1 MAGST
6 TSSLDDLLPTIV
18 QEALFVANERSIMR
32 GLVKNYTLA
41 PAQGKVIQ
49 VPIYPVQTAAGLTEG
64 DDFSNSTVTTSV
76 ASFTIGQVGLMTMVT
91 DMALNASA
99 SNVVADLGQLFG
111 NAIAKKIDQDLMA
124 KFESFT
130 TNVIGSSSTTITAAL
145 LMQGLTKLKNAGVP
159 TDGIV
164 AVLHPSVA
172 YDLKSAITMTGNY
185 SANVPFAGGTGSSD
199 LANEAMRMGYIGQLF
214 GMTLYESANAPL
226 ITSGLAGDYAGAIF
240 HRDALGFGLMRDI
253 QIETQRRARGLG
265 TDVVASAM
273 YGTGVVYEGY
283 GVFASFDASI

>member
-41 PAQGKVIQ
+41 PAQGKTIQ
-49 VPIYPVQTAAGLTEG
+49 IPIYPVQTAAGLTEG

-76 ASFTIGQVGLMTMVT
+76 ATFTIGQVGLMTMVT

-145 LMQGLTKLKNAGVP
+145 LMQGLTKLKSAAVP
-159 TDGIV
+159 TEGL
-164 AVLHPSVA
+164 ACVLHPSVA
-172 YDLKSAITMTGNY
+172 YDLKSALTSQGAVAFTGGAY
-185 SANVPFAGGTGSSD
+185 GDV
-199 LANEAMRMGYIGQLF
+199 ANEAMRMGYVGNLF
-214 GMTLYESANAPL
+214 GMQVFESANVPL
-226 ITSGLAGDYAGAIF
+226 ITSGAAGDYAGAIF

-253 QIETQRRARGLG
+253 QIETQRRARGIG
-265 TDVVASAM
+265 TDIVASAM

-283 GVFASFDASI
+283 GVFASFDATI

>member
-6 TSSLDDLLPTIV
+6 TVTLNDLLPTIV

-32 GLVKNYTLA
+32 GLVKNYNLGM
-41 PAQGKVIQ
+41 AQGKTIQ
-49 VPIYPVQTAAGLTEG
+49 VPIYPVQTAAALTEG
-64 DDFSNSTVTTSV
+64 DEFSNTAVSTDV
-76 ASFTIGQVGLMTMVT
+76 ATFNVGQVGIRTLVT

-124 KFESFT
+124 NFTGFT

-145 LMQGLTKLKNAGVP
+145 VMQGLTKLKNAGVP
-159 TDGIV
+159 TDGL
-164 AVLHPSVA
+164 ACVLHPSVA
-172 YDLKSAITMTGNY
+172 YDLKSALTNQGAVAFTGGAY
-185 SANVPFAGGTGSSD
+185 GAVANQ
-199 LANEAMRMGYIGQLF
+199 AMMDGYVGNLF
-214 GMTLYESANAPL
+214 GMQVFESSNCPLNA
-226 ITSGLAGDYAGAIF
+226 GAAAGDYVGAIF

-253 QIETQRRARGLG
+253 QIETQRRASYIG
-265 TDVVASAM
+265 TDLVASAI

-283 GVFASFDASI
+283 GVCAQFDSTVL

>member
-6 TSSLDDLLPTIV
+6 TVTLNDLLPTIV

-41 PAQGKVIQ
+41 PAQGKTIQ
-49 VPIYPVQTAAGLTEG
+49 VPIYPVQTAATLTEG
-64 DDFSNSTVTTSV
+64 DDFSNTAVSTDV
-76 ASFTIGQVGLMTMVT
+76 ATFTIGQVGLMTMVT

-145 LMQGLTKLKNAGVP
+145 LMQGLTKLKSAAVP
-159 TDGIV
+159 TDGL
-164 AVLHPSVA
+164 ACVLHPSVA
-172 YDLKSAITMTGNY
+172 YDLKSALTSQGSVAFTGGAY
-185 SANVPFAGGTGSSD
+185 GDV
-199 LANEAMRMGYIGQLF
+199 ANEAMRMGYVGNLF
-214 GMTLYESANAPL
+214 GMQVFESANVPL
-226 ITSGLAGDYAGAIF
+226 ITSGAAGDYSGAIF

-253 QIETQRRARGLG
+253 QIETQRRARGIG
-265 TDVVASAM
+265 TDIVASAM

-283 GVFASFDASI
+283 GVFASFDATI

>member
-6 TSSLDDLLPTIV
+6 TTTLNDLLPTII

-41 PAQGKVIQ
+41 PAQGKTIQ
-49 VPIYPVQTAAGLTEG
+49 VPIYPVQTAATLTEG
-64 DDFSNSTVTTSV
+64 DDFSNTAVSTDV
-76 ASFTIGQVGLMTMVT
+76 ASFTVGQVGLMTMVT
-91 DMALNASA
+91 DMAVNASA
-99 SNVVADLGQLFG
+99 SSVVADLGQLFG
-111 NAIAKKIDQDLMA
+111 AAIAKKIDQDLMA

-130 TNVIGSSSTTITAAL
+130 TNTIGSSSTTITAAL
-145 LMQGLTKLKNAGVP
+145 VMQGLTKLKASGVP
-159 TDGIV
+159 TDGI
-164 AVLHPSVA
+164 ACVLHPSVA
-172 YDLKSAITMTGNY
+172 YDLKAALTAQGNAAFTGGAY
-185 SANVPFAGGTGSSD
+185 GDV
-199 LANEAMRMGYIGQLF
+199 ANEAMRMGYVGNLF
-214 GMTLYESANAPL
+214 GMQVFESSNVPL
-226 ITSGLAGDYAGAIF
+226 ITGGAAGDYSGAIF

-283 GVFASFDASI
+283 GVFASFDATI

>member
-6 TSSLDDLLPTIV
+6 TVTLNDLLPTIV

-41 PAQGKVIQ
+41 PAQGKTIQ
-49 VPIYPVQTAAGLTEG
+49 VPIYPVQTAATLTEG
-64 DDFSNSTVTTSV
+64 DDFSNTAVSTDV
-76 ASFTIGQVGLMTMVT
+76 ATFTIGQVGLMTMVT

-145 LMQGLTKLKNAGVP
+145 LMQGLTKLKSAAVP
-159 TDGIV
+159 TDGL
-164 AVLHPSVA
+164 ACVLHPSVA
-172 YDLKSAITMTGNY
+172 YDLKSALTSQGSVAFTGGAY
-185 SANVPFAGGTGSSD
+185 GDV
-199 LANEAMRMGYIGQLF
+199 ANEAMRMGYVGNLF
-214 GMTLYESANAPL
+214 GMQVFESANVPL
-226 ITSGLAGDYAGAIF
+226 ITSGAAGDYAGAIF

-253 QIETQRRARGLG
+253 QIETQRRARGIG
-265 TDVVASAM
+265 TDIVASAM

-283 GVFASFDASI
+283 GVFASFDATI

>member
-6 TSSLDDLLPTIV
+6 TVTLNDLLPTIV

-41 PAQGKVIQ
+41 PAQGKTIQ
-49 VPIYPVQTAAGLTEG
+49 VPIYPVQTAATLTEG
-64 DDFSNSTVTTSV
+64 DDFSNTAVSTDV
-76 ASFTIGQVGLMTMVT
+76 ATFTIGQVGLMTMVT

-145 LMQGLTKLKNAGVP
+145 LMQGLTKLKSAAVP
-159 TDGIV
+159 TDGL
-164 AVLHPSVA
+164 ACVLHPSVA
-172 YDLKSAITMTGNY
+172 YDLKSALTSQGAVAFTGGAY
-185 SANVPFAGGTGSSD
+185 GDV
-199 LANEAMRMGYIGQLF
+199 ANEAMRLGYVGNLF
-214 GMTLYESANAPL
+214 GMQVFESANVPL
-226 ITSGLAGDYAGAIF
+226 ITSGSAGDYAGAIF

-253 QIETQRRARGLG
+253 QIETQRRARGIG
-265 TDVVASAM
+265 TDIVASAM

-283 GVFASFDASI
+283 GVFASFDATI

>member
-6 TSSLDDLLPTIV
+6 TVTLNDLLPTIV

-41 PAQGKVIQ
+41 PAQGKTIQ
-49 VPIYPVQTAAGLTEG
+49 VPIYPVQTAASVTEG
-64 DDFSNSTVTTSV
+64 DEVSNTAVSTDV
-76 ASFTIGQVGLMTMVT
+76 ATFTVGQVGLRTLVT

-111 NAIAKKIDQDLMA
+111 NAIAKKIDQDLMG

-145 LMQGLTKLKNAGVP
+145 VMQGLTKLKNSGVP
-159 TDGIV
+159 TDGI
-164 AVLHPSVA
+164 ACVLHPSIA
-172 YDLKSAITMTGNY
+172 YDLKAALTAQGNAAFTGGAY
-185 SANVPFAGGTGSSD
+185 GDV
-199 LANEAMRMGYIGQLF
+199 ANEAMRMGYVGTLF
-214 GMTLYESANAPL
+214 GMQIFESSNVPL
-226 ITSGLAGDYAGAIF
+226 ITSGLAGDYSGAIF

-253 QIETQRRARGLG
+253 QIETQRRASYLG
-265 TDVVASAM
+265 TDIVASAM
-273 YGTGVVYEGY
+273 YGTGVIYEQY
-283 GVFASFDASI
+283 GVLASFDSTI